1 MPGPLP
7 PWNLFFEKICFLVLH
22 FSGFFNPFCS
32 FCHLPHKT
40 CWRWIFFLNS
50 VIDFFVW
57 CASVI
62 VSDQTAIMGGTLKRR
77 RGESWFPL
85 IWSQPPAACPR
96 RLNPTNH
103 NLVIPICNYHLRA
116 PNNQVM
122 CCNVTTIHRLLCPSI
137 EADAAQQ
144 EREFLSSNSHYF
156 RAGGAPPIQV
166 VEHHLSRWV
175 STTYPGGGAPP
186 VQVPPDFMLGITSEE
201 NFIQTS
207 TPGLYSEEIVM
218 KLGPCLASITVKNP
232 FTTLSG
238 KTCKSFKPRP
248 CFAGEQIRLRETI

>member
-1 MPGPLP
+1 MVCICNCVRSDSNNGRHAQEAERRVLISSNLVSTTCSLP
-7 PWNLFFEKICFLVLH
+7 K
-22 FSGFFNPFCS
+22 
-32 FCHLPHKT
+32 
-40 CWRWIFFLNS
+40 
-50 VIDFFVW
+50 
-57 CASVI
+57 A
-62 VSDQTAIMGGTLKRR
+62 
-77 RGESWFPL
+77 
-85 IWSQPPAACPR
+85 
-96 RLNPTNH
+96 TNH

-122 CCNVTTIHRLLCPSI
+122 CCKVTLHFLQY
-137 EADAAQQ
+137 ADSFAH
-144 EREFLSSNSHYF
+144 LSKPMPLSRSGNF
-156 RAGGAPPIQV
+156 WALILIILELG
-166 VEHHLSRWV
+166 EHHLSRWG
-175 STTYPGGGAPP
+175 STTFPGGGAPP
-186 VQVPPDFMLGITSEE
+186 IQVPPDFMLGITSEE

>member
-7 PWNLFFEKICFLVLH
+7 PWNLFLKKICFLVLY

-32 FCHLPHKT
+32 FCFFCHKT
-40 CWRWIFFLNS
+40 CWRWKKLFKNS
-50 VIDFFVW
+50 VVDFFVW

-85 IWSQPPAACPR
+85 IWSQPPAAACLR

-122 CCNVTTIHRLLCPSI
+122 CCNVTFSTIHRLLCPSI

-166 VEHHLSRWV
+166 GKHHLSRWR
-175 STTYPGGGAPP
+175 STTCPGATWFYVGNNFWGEFYSNFHPRTLFGR
-186 VQVPPDFMLGITSEE
+186 DCDEIRSMSGI
-201 NFIQTS
+201 NYCQ
-207 TPGLYSEEIVM
+207 
-218 KLGPCLASITVKNP
+218 KSIYNP
-232 FTTLSG
+232 F
-238 KTCKSFKPRP
+238 
-248 CFAGEQIRLRETI
+248 GENM